1 MHRLRARARRTSC
14 ATAATSSARTRIVRD
29 RETSRVLLPL
39 QPLEA
44 ALVRPVNRVE
54 QRVGEPDPLV
64 T

>member
-1 MHRLRARARRTSC
+1 
-14 ATAATSSARTRIVRD
+14 VRD